1 MYFVA
6 IGKPTEA
13 NTFGDLADVFVEHA
27 LVSGKFFKRIDVTF
41 DRHIDSPQKVV
52 LAKSDL

>member
-27 LVSGKFFKRIDVTF
+27 LVSGKFFKMIDVTF
-41 DRHIDSPQKVV
+41 DRYIQKVL